1 MEYKRNKKWKLIKWK
16 IKKRMNERYR
26 NEYIYIYIYK
36 FNWYFFSL
44 DDENRN

>member
-26 NEYIYIYIYK
+26 NEYIYIYK

>member
-26 NEYIYIYIYK
+26 NEYIYIYIYISLIGI
-36 FNWYFFSL
+36 FFH
-44 DDENRN
+44 

>member
-1 MEYKRNKKWKLIKWK
+1 
-16 IKKRMNERYR
+16 MNERYR